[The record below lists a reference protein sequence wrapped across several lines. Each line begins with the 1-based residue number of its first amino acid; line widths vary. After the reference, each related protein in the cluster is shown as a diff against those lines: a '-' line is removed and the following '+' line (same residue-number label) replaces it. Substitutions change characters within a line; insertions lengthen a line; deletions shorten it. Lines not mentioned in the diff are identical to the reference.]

1 MPRPARARD
10 SALHLTLR
18 QLQIFVA
25 VAAAGSTAAAA
36 RRIALSQPATSA
48 ALNELEALLEVRLFD
63 RVGGRLVL
71 NEHGRTMLPEARLLL
86 DEAQAIEGRFGAG
99 GGIRAPHLRLAAST
113 TIGNY
118 LIPPLLAA
126 YRRTHPGARFS
137 VEIDNTEH
145 VARAVAEYAAD
156 MGFIEGP
163 TAAPGLV
170 LQPWITD
177 ELLVVAAPTHPL
189 ARAARR
195 KRLTLADL
203 ADATWLM
210 REPGSGTRTVVE
222 GALLPL
228 LHRMRSETD
237 LGSAEAIRQ
246 AAAAGLGITC
256 LSRHVVADLVTL
268 KRLVVLRTPLPPL
281 RRPFYLVRPERRRP
295 TPALERFIA
304 HCHAAYR
311 TRK

>member
-1 MPRPARARD
+1 MPRPAHPRD
-10 SALHLTLR
+10 TALRLTLR

-25 VAAAGSTAAAA
+25 VAAAGGTAAAA

-48 ALNELEALLEVRLFD
+48 AVNELEALLEVRLFD

-86 DEAQAIEGRFGAG
+86 DAAQSIEGRFGRG
-99 GGIRAPHLRLAAST
+99 GRVHAPHLRLAAST

-145 VARAVAEYAAD
+145 VARAVADYEVD

-163 TAAPGLV
+163 TALAGLV
-170 LQPWITD
+170 LQPWVTD
-177 ELLVVAAPTHPL
+177 ELVVVAAPSHPL
-189 ARAARR
+189 ARASRR
-195 KRLTLADL
+195 KRLTVAELAE
-203 ADATWLM
+203 ATWLM

-222 GALLPL
+222 GTLLPL
-228 LHRMRSETD
+228 LHRLRSDTD

-281 RRPFYLVRPERRRP
+281 RRPFYLVRPELRRP
-295 TPALERFIA
+295 TPALERFVA
-304 HCHAAYR
+304 HCRAAYR
-311 TRK
+311 APK

>member
-1 MPRPARARD
+1 MPRTARPRD
-10 SALHLTLR
+10 SALRLTLR

-48 ALNELEALLEVRLFD
+48 ALNELEALLGGRLFD

-71 NEHGRTMLPEARLLL
+71 NEHGRTMLPEARVLL
-86 DEAQAIEGRFGAG
+86 DAAQTLESQFGAG
-99 GGIRAPHLRLAAST
+99 GRIHAPHLRLAAST

-118 LIPPLLAA
+118 LIPPLVAA
-126 YRRTHPGARFS
+126 YRRVQPGARFS

-145 VARAVAEYAAD
+145 VARAVAEYEAD
-156 MGFIEGP
+156 LGFIEGP
-163 TAAPGLV
+163 TAEPGLV
-170 LQPWITD
+170 LQPWLTD
-177 ELLVVAAPTHPL
+177 ELVVVAAPTHPL

-195 KRLTLADL
+195 RRLTLAQL

-210 REPGSGTRTVVE
+210 REPGSGTRAVVE
-222 GALLPL
+222 DTLLPL
-228 LHRMRSETD
+228 LHRMRSDTD

-268 KRLVVLRTPLPPL
+268 KRLVVLRTPLPAL
-281 RRPFYLVRPERRRP
+281 RRPFYLVRPERRRA

-304 HCHAAYR
+304 HCRAAYR
-311 TRK
+311 ARK

>member
-1 MPRPARARD
+1 MPRPARPPAPVLR
-10 SALHLTLR
+10 LTLR
-18 QLQIFVA
+18 QLQIFAA
-25 VAAAGSTAAAA
+25 VAAAGSTAGAA

-48 ALNELEALLEVRLFD
+48 ALNELEALLAVRLFD

-86 DEAQAIEGRFGAG
+86 DGAQSLESRFGQG
-99 GGIRAPHLRLAAST
+99 GRIHEPHLHLAAST

-137 VEIDNTEH
+137 VRIDNTEH
-145 VARAVAEYAAD
+145 VARAVADYEAD
-156 MGFIEGP
+156 MGFVEGP
-163 TAAPGLV
+163 AAEPGLV
-170 LQPWITD
+170 LQPWLMD
-177 ELLVVAAPTHPL
+177 ELVVVAAPSHPL
-189 ARAARR
+189 ARASRR
-195 KRLTLADL
+195 KRLTLAEL
-203 ADATWLM
+203 SEATWLM

-222 GALLPL
+222 GTLLPRL
-228 LHRMRSETD
+228 NRLRSDTH

-268 KRLVVLRTPLPPL
+268 KRLVVLRTPLPAL
-281 RRPFYLVRPERRRP
+281 RRPFYLVRAERRQP

-304 HCHAAYR
+304 HCRAAYR
-311 TRK
+311 ARK